1 MYGDTMEIEL
11 LFWYVKGY
19 MGKLPDT
26 DTYRELR
33 YVVSDTVRGG
43 KERGWSKRYMEGE
56 ILRRMR

>member
-1 MYGDTMEIEL
+1 MEIEL

-33 YVVSDTVRGG
+33 YVVSDTVREG